1 VEKTCLL
8 AVALLC
14 GLSWMTPADGATVY
28 NNLTPNN
35 QMAIASRPGST
46 GSFEIEAA
54 DDFILSSS
62 SLITSASFVGLVVG
76 GATSPSIADMV
87 LEMYRVFPLDSDP
100 TRTPNVP
107 TRTNSPSDV
116 AFDSRDAS
124 SGLTFTTTVLSNCF
138 TALNSVQPGGI
149 NAKPNQT
156 TLGNDSV
163 TGQEVR
169 FDVTLA
175 NPFSLPADHFFFIP
189 QVSVSGGQF
198 YWLSASRPITG
209 SGTTPF
215 KPDLQAWTRDA
226 ALDPDW
232 LRVGTDIVGGTP
244 PPTFNAAFSLEGTA
258 VPEPANTAVA
268 GAGLA
273 LILFG
278 MRRKFAKSL

>member
-1 VEKTCLL
+1 MEKTCLL

-14 GLSWMTPADGATVY
+14 GLAWMTPADGATVY

-54 DDFILSSS
+54 DDFNLSSS

-76 GATSPSIADMV
+76 GATSPSITDMV

-124 SGLTFTTTVLSNCF
+124 SGLTFTTTVLSNSF

-149 NAKPNQT
+149 HAKPNQT
-156 TLGNDSV
+156 TLENGSV

-169 FDVTLA
+169 FDVTLVD
-175 NPFSLPADHFFFIP
+175 PFSLPGDDFFFIP

-215 KPDLQAWTRDA
+215 KPDLQGVDA
-226 ALDPDW
+226 RCRARSRLAACRYRHRGRHTSAHLQCGVFP
-232 LRVGTDIVGGTP
+232 GGHCCSG
-244 PPTFNAAFSLEGTA
+244 ARQHGCGRRRAGSDSIRHA
-258 VPEPANTAVA
+258 PE
-268 GAGLA
+268 
-273 LILFG
+273 I
-278 MRRKFAKSL
+278 R